1 VRGQGSGRERDED
14 TVAAS
19 QLRENIMRKKK
30 RWFSITAK
38 DCTFQTYRGSG
49 KGGQKRN
56 KTDSAVR
63 CIHPP
68 SQAVGS
74 AEENTTQKLNKR
86 AAFKRMAE
94 SDKFQAWLNLKIEAG
109 RGNVEI
115 EEGGVTRKLSLDE
128 V

>member
-1 VRGQGSGRERDED
+1 MSKRR
-14 TVAAS
+14 
-19 QLRENIMRKKK
+19 

-68 SQAVGS
+68 SEAVGS
-74 AEENTTQKLNKR
+74 AEEHTTQKLNKR

-94 SDKFQAWLNLKIEAG
+94 SDEFQAWLKLKIEAG
-109 RGNVEI
+109 LGRVEI
-115 EEGGVTRKLSLDE
+115 EMDGNTRLLTKEE

>member
-1 VRGQGSGRERDED
+1 MPVKG
-14 TVAAS
+14 
-19 QLRENIMRKKK
+19 RKKK

-38 DCTFQTYRGSG
+38 DCVFQTYRGSG
-49 KGGQKRN
+49 KGGQHRN

-68 SQAVGS
+68 SGAVGTC
-74 AEENTTQKLNKR
+74 EEHKEQKQNKR

-94 SDKFQAWLNLKIEAG
+94 SKEFQSWLKLKIEAG
-109 RGNVEI
+109 LGNVEI
-115 EEGGVTRKLSLDE
+115 EMDGKKRLLTKEE

>member
-1 VRGQGSGRERDED
+1 MS
-14 TVAAS
+14 AK
-19 QLRENIMRKKK
+19 NPRKKQ

-49 KGGQKRN
+49 KGGQHRN

-68 SQAVGS
+68 SGAVGTC
-74 AEENTTQKLNKR
+74 EEHKEQRQNKKT
-86 AAFKRMAE
+86 AFKRMAE
-94 SDKFQAWLNLKIEAG
+94 SNEFQSWLKLKIEAG
-109 RGNVEI
+109 LGNIEI
-115 EEGGVTRKLSLDE
+115 TVGDQTRLLSKDE